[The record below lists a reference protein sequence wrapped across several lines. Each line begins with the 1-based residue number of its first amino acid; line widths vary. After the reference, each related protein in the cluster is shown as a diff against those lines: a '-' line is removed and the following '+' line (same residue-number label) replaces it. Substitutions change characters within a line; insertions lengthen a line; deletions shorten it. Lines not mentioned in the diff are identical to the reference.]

1 MNKHTP
7 GPWEAIGNLVR
18 SPMAKENGSGVMLAE
33 CADRWFLKV
42 NSDEAKANARLMAA
56 APELLEAL
64 QTIDKRFKACSKATI
79 LSSEAYDAFYQS
91 FVQAA
96 IAKATG
102 EQS

>member
-18 SPMAKENGSGVMLAE
+18 SPMAKEKGFGVMLAE

-42 NSDEAKANARLMAA
+42 NSEEAAANARLMAA
-56 APELLEAL
+56 APELLEATKWCVAL
-64 QTIDKRFKACSKATI
+64 CEEIGKDAMATN
-79 LSSEAYDAFYQS
+79 AYAAS
-91 FVQAA
+91 IAA

-102 EQS
+102 GQS